1 MDHTTALALKITAFL
16 AVLAVVLLA
25 AFALGHRGA
34 ARNGEQTITLAG
46 QGKVTVVPDR
56 ATASLGVQVTKPDAK
71 GAMAEADSLQGK
83 VIAALLAAGVEK
95 SDIRTSGLDL
105 QPEYDYEGR
114 GKPTITGYTVTQTV
128 KVTMKDL
135 KKAGDVLSAAAEAG
149 GNATRINDFK
159 LSVGDKDEAMGEA
172 RDKAIADA
180 RKKAQQFAKAAD
192 RELGKVIRIT
202 ETGSDSGPQPYAQ
215 MYAEDSMVTANAL
228 KSAPIEPGEQKLS
241 ISVKVVWELR

>member
-1 MDHTTALALKITAFL
+1 MDNTTALALKITAFI
-16 AVLAVVLLA
+16 AVLAVALLA
-25 AFALGHRGA
+25 TFALGHRGA
-34 ARNGEQTITLAG
+34 ARNGEQTITLSGA
-46 QGKVTVVPDR
+46 GKVTVVPDR

-71 GAMAEADSLQGK
+71 AAMAEANTLQAK
-83 VIAALLAAGVEK
+83 VIAALTGSGVAK

-114 GKPTITGYTVTQTV
+114 GKPEITGYTVTQTV

-135 KKAGDVLSAAAEAG
+135 KKAGDVISAAAEAG
-149 GNATRINDFK
+149 GNAIRINDFK

-180 RKKAQQFAKAAD
+180 RKKAEQFAKAAD
-192 RELGKVIRIT
+192 RELGKVMRIT
-202 ETGSDSGPQPYAQ
+202 ETGSESGPQPYED
-215 MYAEDSMVTANAL
+215 MYAADSAALNSL

-241 ISVKVVWELR
+241 INVKVVWELR

>member
-1 MDHTTALALKITAFL
+1 MDHSTALALKITAFI
-16 AVLAVVLLA
+16 AVLAVALLA
-25 AFALGHRGA
+25 TFALGHRGA
-34 ARNGEQTITLAG
+34 ARNGEQAITLSG
-46 QGKVTVVPDR
+46 SGKVTVVPDR

-71 GAMAEADSLQGK
+71 SAMAEANALQAK
-83 VIAALLAAGVEK
+83 VIAALTGAGVAK

-105 QPEYDYEGR
+105 QPEYNYEGKGQPR
-114 GKPTITGYTVTQTV
+114 ITGYTVTQTV
-128 KVTMKDL
+128 RVTMKDL

-180 RKKAQQFAKAAD
+180 RKKAEQFAKAAD
-192 RELGKVIRIT
+192 RDLGQVIRIT
-202 ETGSDSGPQPYAQ
+202 ETGSDEGSRPYGD
-215 MYAEDSMVTANAL
+215 MYAADSVALNSL